1 MMHRSSLLNKH
12 RGTIGQFML
21 YAGVGAIGTIGHY
34 TTLIVL
40 VEFWALDPVIA
51 SCLGFVVGAL
61 INYVLNY
68 KFTFHSEKRHREA
81 LTKFLLVAI
90 AGAGING
97 AIMYIGV
104 ENTQFNYLLVQIVA
118 TTAVLLWNYFVNKL
132 WTFTHHAST

>member
-1 MMHRSSLLNKH
+1 MRNSNKLNKH

-21 YAGVGAIGTIGHY
+21 FAGVGAIGTIGHY

-61 INYVLNY
+61 INYILNY
-68 KFTFHSEKRHREA
+68 HFTFQSDKRHREA

-90 AGAGING
+90 AGAAING
-97 AIMYIGV
+97 VIMYIGV
-104 ENTQFNYLLVQIVA
+104 ENTQFNYLLVQIFA
-118 TTAVLLWNYFVNKL
+118 TTVVLLWNFIVNKL

>member
-1 MMHRSSLLNKH
+1 MQNSNMLNKH

-21 YAGVGAIGTIGHY
+21 FAGVGAIGTIGHY

-61 INYVLNY
+61 INYILNY
-68 KFTFHSEKRHREA
+68 HFTFQSDKRHREA

-90 AGAGING
+90 AGAAING
-97 AIMYIGV
+97 VIMYIGV
-104 ENTQFNYLLVQIVA
+104 ENTQFNYLLVQVFA
-118 TTAVLLWNYFVNKL
+118 TTVVLLWNFIVNKL

>member
-1 MMHRSSLLNKH
+1 MHNPNILTKQ

-34 TTLIVL
+34 TTLIIL

-61 INYVLNY
+61 INYILNY
-68 KFTFHSEKRHREA
+68 HFTFQSEKRHREA

-97 AIMYIGV
+97 VIMYIGV
-104 ENTQFNYLLVQIVA
+104 ENTQFNYLLVQIFA
-118 TTAVLLWNYFVNKL
+118 TTVVLLWNFIVNKL